1 MQKKISYSL
10 VASFLLAT
18 TNLFSVESL
27 EPITVTSATKS
38 EQSIKDVTS
47 NVEVI
52 TKEDIEE
59 KHYSSVVDALNTIPG
74 ISFVS
79 NGSFGASSSVYLRGN
94 DSKRIL
100 VKKKKK

>member
-1 MQKKISYSL
+1 MQKKISTSL
-10 VASFLLAT
+10 VASLLLAT

-52 TKEDIEE
+52 TKEEIES
-59 KHYSSVVDALNTIPG
+59 K
-74 ISFVS
+74 
-79 NGSFGASSSVYLRGN
+79 
-94 DSKRIL
+94 DSHNY
-100 VKKKKK
+100 